1 MNNQKKLK
9 LLEDDPRL
17 TIKKLFQSS
26 LKEEF
31 EGIYNSLKIT
41 NPRQLI
47 FHYKNNLQQIPSCKC
62 GNNLSWNQDS
72 RKYRIYCSKSCSA
85 KFSVLEKKKKNLSQ
99 LGVEWHSQTSD
110 WKNKVEK
117 TSMEKY
123 NQKHYSQTESFQQS
137 VINTNRKKYGVDY
150 PSQSKEISEKTI
162 NAWIDKFQT
171 TNPFLLE
178 SVKEKIK
185 KTNKQRYGTEYPS
198 QNKRIKEKTRQT
210 NIKKYGVE
218 NPSQVHEFLL
228 KRTNSFK
235 ENYYNPET
243 LNKLNDPLW
252 LQNQQENKKSI
263 TEISNDLG
271 VSNSNL
277 GKYYKKYNIE
287 IVRHCETY
295 QEKML
300 KSFLN
305 DHSIDAVFRNR
316 NIISPYEIDC
326 FIKDFNL
333 AIEINGVYWHSEKF
347 NKDKFYHLNKT
358 ENCLTQNIE
367 LWHFWDFEFQEKQQ
381 LIFNKIL
388 AKLGMSKKIGARTL
402 KIKHVNSKDKNLF
415 FKKNHLQNDTGS
427 SINIGLYNNDE
438 LLMCCSFSK
447 SRFNKNYHWELIRL
461 ASEQT
466 YTIQG
471 GASKIINY
479 FIKNHMSDNEI
490 LVSYCNRRFSSG
502 DLYKKLNFN
511 LVSRG
516 KPSYCYVHGNKILG
530 SRNAWQKHLLKD
542 KLKIYNPNLS
552 ECENMKNNN
561 FYRLW
566 DCGQDTWILKKK
578 FLDN

>member
-1 MNNQKKLK
+1 MKTQRKLQI
-9 LLEDDPRL
+9 LENDSRL

-26 LKEEF
+26 LGEEF
-31 EGIYNSLKIT
+31 KKIYNTLKIT

-85 KFSVLEKKKKNLSQ
+85 KFSVIEKKKKNLSQ

-123 NQKHYSQTESFQQS
+123 NKKHYSQTESFRQS
-137 VINTNRKKYGVDY
+137 VINANRKKYGVDY
-150 PSQSKEISEKTI
+150 PSQSKEISEKTKNI
-162 NAWIDKFQT
+162 WIEKYQT
-171 TNPFLLE
+171 THPFLNQA
-178 SVKEKIK
+178 VKEKIK
-185 KTNKQRYGTEYPS
+185 KTNIQRYGTEYPS
-198 QNKRIKEKTRQT
+198 QNKRIKEKTKET
-210 NIKKYGVE
+210 NRKKYGVE

-235 ENYYNPET
+235 KNYYNSET
-243 LNKLNDPLW
+243 LDRLNDPLW
-252 LQNQQENKKSI
+252 LQTQQENKKSI
-263 TEISNDLG
+263 TEISEDLG

-287 IVRHCETY
+287 IVHHSETY
-295 QEKML
+295 QEKIL

-305 DHSIDAVFRNR
+305 DHSINAVFRNR

-326 FIKDFNL
+326 FITDANL

-358 ENCLTQNIE
+358 ELCSSKNIE

-402 KIKHVNSKDKNLF
+402 ELRYVNNKDKKLF

-427 SINIGLYNNDE
+427 SINIGLYSSDQ
-438 LLMCCSFSK
+438 LLMCCSFLK
-447 SRFNKNYHWELIRL
+447 SQYNKKYHWKLVRL

-466 YTIQG
+466 YTIRG
-471 GASKIINY
+471 GAGKIINY

-490 LVSYCNRRFSSG
+490 LISCCNRRFSSG
-502 DLYKKLNFN
+502 DLYKKLNFE
-511 LVSRG
+511 LISRE
-516 KPSYCYVHGNKILG
+516 KPSYCYVHGNKIF
-530 SRNAWQKHLLKD
+530 NTKAAWQKNLLK
-542 KLKIYNPNLS
+542 IHNPNLS
-552 ECENMKNNN
+552 KYENMKNNN

-566 DCGQDTWILKKK
+566 DCGQDTWMLKKK
-578 FLDN
+578 NP